1 MSRLSFKG
9 VVAVVTAMMF
19 ISLVPAF
26 AAAPCAT
33 LSYTIDK
40 TVVARGET
48 ITATASIKNCSTS
61 KQTYTV
67 KYTIITPLGNA
78 SMGSAKVAL
87 ASGETRSA
95 SLSYTIPKWVPSG
108 EYIVSATVYSGSQP
122 LTTASATI
130 TVQ

>member
-1 MSRLSFKG
+1 MSRFSFKG
-9 VVAVVTAMMF
+9 VLAVVTAMMLF
-19 ISLVPAF
+19 SLVPAF

-33 LSYTIDK
+33 LAYSIDK

-48 ITATASIKNCSTS
+48 ITATASIKNCSAS

-67 KYTIITPLGNA
+67 KYTILTPVGNA

-87 ASGETRSA
+87 AAGETRNA
-95 SLSYTIPKWVPSG
+95 SLSYTVPAWVPPG
-108 EYIVSATVYSGSQP
+108 DYIVSATVLSGSQP